1 MFLQIAKLL
10 KLFPTKYSHIKANHD
25 KNNLQKS
32 PSPNATFHSA
42 KNLSSI
48 SSLSYLAS

>member
-10 KLFPTKYSHIKANHD
+10 KLFPTKYSHIEANHD

-48 SSLSYLAS
+48 SSLSYLTS